1 MNYMRRSGLRGWSL
15 ILAAFLAVA
24 LLYGCQEK
32 QQTITEI
39 SADEKV
45 QLASFVTDDGFEI
58 KGNYYRAE
66 GSKSVLLL
74 HMLGKDRYDY
84 NVLAQ
89 QLQEAGFNVLAIDFR
104 GHGSSTSKRGAETS
118 YKSFSEEDFG
128 SMAEDAAAAKRF
140 LAGRNK
146 TMDAIV
152 GASIGANVAL
162 KYAASDDDVRT
173 IVLLSPGE
181 NYRGI
186 LMAGYAQA
194 FTKPVFMAASEE
206 DRYSADSARKLNT
219 LLTGKKELRMLVGRG
234 HGTDMLGPD
243 IEAQIAAWIK
253 ATSKP

>member
-1 MNYMRRSGLRGWSL
+1 MRYGRFLVF
-15 ILAAFLAVA
+15 AALLMLVVAVA
-24 LLYGCQEK
+24 ASCTQAK
-32 QQTITEI
+32 QGQTVKELQQ
-39 SADEKV
+39 DDKV
-45 QLASFVTDDGFEI
+45 QLVSFVTEDGFEI
-58 KGNYYRAE
+58 KGNYYKAE

-84 NVLAQ
+84 DSLAQ
-89 QLQEAGFNVLAIDFR
+89 QLQENGYNALAIDFR
-104 GHGSSTSKRGAETS
+104 GHGSSTSRNGIETS
-118 YKSFSEEDFG
+118 YKSFSEDDFG

-140 LAGRNK
+140 LTGRNK
-146 TMDAIV
+146 TMSAII
-152 GASIGANVAL
+152 GASIGANIAL
-162 KYAASDDDVRT
+162 KYAASDDEVKT

-194 FTKPVFMAASEE
+194 FAKPVFMAASEE

-243 IEAQIAAWIK
+243 LDAQIVAWIK
-253 ATSKP
+253 ANT